1 MTTHGARDPASLEV
15 IRNALEGVADGMAI
29 TLYRTARSAVVRL
42 GWDFST
48 AVLAANGELVGQGMC
63 HPVHL
68 GGMMPALQGCL
79 RRFHN
84 ELSPGDILI
93 LNDPY
98 EGGQH
103 LPDIYLFK
111 PIFHGAQL
119 AAFAGAICHH
129 SDIGGRVAGGQGFD
143 NVDIFQEGLRIPPL
157 KLFSKGEPNE
167 TLFAILEKAVRT
179 PDQVLGDLK
188 ACIAAIELGEREI
201 QNLIARLGIER
212 YLALTTELID
222 YTETFDSKADR
233 SLARRLL
240 VVHRLHRR

>member
-1 MTTHGARDPASLEV
+1 MSL
-15 IRNALEGVADGMAI
+15 
-29 TLYRTARSAVVRL
+29 
-42 GWDFST
+42 
-48 AVLAANGELVGQGMC
+48 
-63 HPVHL
+63 
-68 GGMMPALQGCL
+68 
-79 RRFHN
+79 
-84 ELSPGDILI
+84 
-93 LNDPY
+93 
-98 EGGQH
+98 
-103 LPDIYLFK
+103 
-111 PIFHGAQL
+111 
-119 AAFAGAICHH
+119 
-129 SDIGGRVAGGQGFD
+129 
-143 NVDIFQEGLRIPPL
+143 
-157 KLFSKGEPNE
+157 NE